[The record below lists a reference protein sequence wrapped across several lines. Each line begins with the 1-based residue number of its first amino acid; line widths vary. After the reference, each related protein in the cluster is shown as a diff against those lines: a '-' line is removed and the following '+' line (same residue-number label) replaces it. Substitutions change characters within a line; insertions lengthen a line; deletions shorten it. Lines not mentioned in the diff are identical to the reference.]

1 MPRLLLFNPSHE
13 MALAANTAYY
23 TPTKLVQRME
33 TDLCMLPSLVAE
45 KEDAILTSEGI
56 MDVYGKRLD
65 SVSSLIP
72 VPWGWNK
79 SVRNRFIKLG
89 LCPEL
94 MPSEAD
100 LDLWRTF
107 SSRKWAVEYNK
118 KLYDRIGEVNYLV
131 DNEMAFCSSAE
142 DTMHWLDSHSAYP
155 YILKSEYSSSGR
167 GNRTGDR
174 NKTNSKNF
182 QATNVL
188 ADRFY
193 IKKKDFAMEFRITA
207 DKVEY
212 MGLSVFE
219 ASNEGNY
226 QFNYLG
232 SQQNLKNMVGACLKD
247 NGERILEYIADVHT
261 QLLTECL
268 IGKYH
273 GMAGIDMLVTDNGK
287 LHPCVE
293 INMRMNMG
301 ILSIMLY
308 EKGIKKVSP
317 SLFTGKLFSPVI
329 DSNKF
334 YIGIKEPTSH

>member
-1 MPRLLLFNPSHE
+1 
-13 MALAANTAYY
+13 
-23 TPTKLVQRME
+23 ME

-45 KEDAILTSEGI
+45 KRDAILTPQGI
-56 MDVYGKRLD
+56 TDIYGRRVE
-65 SVSSLIP
+65 SVSSLVP
-72 VPWGWNK
+72 APWGWNK

-89 LCPEL
+89 LNPEL
-94 MPSEAD
+94 MPSEAE

-118 KLYDRIGEVNYLV
+118 QLYNRIGEVNYLV
-131 DNEMAFCSSAE
+131 NNEMEFCSSTE
-142 DTMHWLDSHSAYP
+142 NTMHWLSSHSVHP

-167 GNRTGDR
+167 GNRIGICGKANTP
-174 NKTNSKNF
+174 TL

-193 IKKKDFAMEFRITA
+193 NKSVDFAMEFRITA

-219 ASNEGNY
+219 ASNEGKY
-226 QFNYLG
+226 LFNYLD
-232 SQQNLKNMVGACLKD
+232 SQQKLKSMVCRHIKN
-247 NGERILEYIADVHT
+247 NGEQIIEYIAEIHK

-273 GMAGIDMLVTDNGK
+273 GMAGIDMLVTNNGK

-293 INMRMNMG
+293 INFRMNMG
-301 ILSIMLY
+301 ILSILLY
-308 EKGIKKVSP
+308 EKGIKQVSP
-317 SLFTGKLFSPVI
+317 SLRAGKRFRPVI

-334 YIGIKEPTSH
+334 YIDIKESALH

>member
-1 MPRLLLFNPSHE
+1 
-13 MALAANTAYY
+13 
-23 TPTKLVQRME
+23 ME

-45 KEDAILTSEGI
+45 KRDAILTPQGI
-56 MDVYGKRLD
+56 TDIYGRRVE
-65 SVSSLIP
+65 SVSSLVP

-89 LCPEL
+89 LNPEM
-94 MPSEAD
+94 MPSEAE

-118 KLYDRIGEVNYLV
+118 QLYDTIGEENYLV
-131 DNEMAFCSSAE
+131 NNEMEFCSSTE
-142 DTMHWLDSHSAYP
+142 NIMHWLSSHSAHP

-167 GNRTGDR
+167 GNRIDICGKANLPTLH
-174 NKTNSKNF
+174 
-182 QATNVL
+182 ATNVL
-188 ADRFY
+188 VDRFY
-193 IKKKDFAMEFRITA
+193 NKSVDFAMEFRIMA

-219 ASNEGNY
+219 ASNEGKY
-226 QFNYLG
+226 LFNYLG
-232 SQQNLKNMVGACLKD
+232 SQQKLKGMICRHFKN
-247 NGERILEYIADVHT
+247 NGERILEYIADIHK
-261 QLLTECL
+261 QLLAECL

-293 INMRMNMG
+293 INFRMNMG
-301 ILSIMLY
+301 ILSILLY
-308 EKGIKKVSP
+308 EKGIKQVSP
-317 SLFTGKLFSPVI
+317 SLRAGKRFRPVI

-334 YIGIKEPTSH
+334 YIDIKESESH